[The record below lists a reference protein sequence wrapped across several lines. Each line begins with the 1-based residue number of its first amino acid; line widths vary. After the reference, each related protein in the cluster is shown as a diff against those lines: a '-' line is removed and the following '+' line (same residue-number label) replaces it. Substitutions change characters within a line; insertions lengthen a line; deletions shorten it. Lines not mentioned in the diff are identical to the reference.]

1 MRNGRQKSTGQINC
15 EVGIRAAISHTQ
27 LFKPIQ
33 RALNQIAHSRA
44 LLRQMEERERLSKEI
59 DRLLASG
66 LSAEALEQIRSAP
79 PYKAPDY

>member
-1 MRNGRQKSTGQINC
+1 M
-15 EVGIRAAISHTQ
+15 SHAH
-27 LFKPIQ
+27 LPKPVQ

-66 LSAEALEQIRSAP
+66 LTPAQALEQIRSAP
-79 PYKAPDY
+79 PFVTPDY